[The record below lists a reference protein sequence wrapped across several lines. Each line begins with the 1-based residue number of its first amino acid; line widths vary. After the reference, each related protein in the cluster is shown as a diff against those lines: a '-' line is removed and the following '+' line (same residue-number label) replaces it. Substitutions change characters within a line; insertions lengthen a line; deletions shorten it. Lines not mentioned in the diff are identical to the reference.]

1 MVAGSVGMIL
11 ALLPIVG
18 NGLAHFRYTYGNP
31 DWLSKV
37 YVGRFIP
44 LFGLLYFAA
53 SVAVAALSYRH
64 RAQCDPTL
72 WGVAVGSTV
81 LVFILACCACVAIPV
96 FLWARMMTEG
106 MGLANRR
113 HAHGD
118 PPDDFKE
125 EGVDA
130 QEAQEAQAAPLLG
143 EDAPLLDGGAR
154 RVKADGTPV
163 VDDPPPQLVDPHAFM
178 GALVGQHA

>member
-1 MVAGSVGMIL
+1 MIL

-18 NGLAHFRYTYGNP
+18 NGLAHFRYEKPPGHP
-31 DWLSKV
+31 AWLFDV
-37 YVGRFIP
+37 YVARVIP

-81 LVFILACCACVAIPV
+81 LVFILACCACVAYPV
-96 FLWARMMTEG
+96 LLWAFMDGERP
-106 MGLANRR
+106 ARQQARQRDSDRR
-113 HAHGD
+113 RRAH
-118 PPDDFKE
+118 E
-125 EGVDA
+125 V
-130 QEAQEAQAAPLLG
+130 QEAQPAPLLG

-154 RVKADGTPV
+154 RAKADGTPV